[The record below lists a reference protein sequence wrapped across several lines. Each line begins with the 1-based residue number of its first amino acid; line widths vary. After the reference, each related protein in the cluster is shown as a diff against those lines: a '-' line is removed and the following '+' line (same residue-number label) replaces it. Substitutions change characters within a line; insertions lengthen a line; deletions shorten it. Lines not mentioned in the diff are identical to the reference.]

1 MKPTYML
8 SVIFAVLATILPERA
23 WAGPDYGSIVL
34 IGDSITQGPSTQLSF
49 RYRLWKRLIDDG
61 ATFNFVGSLNANFSG
76 NPVWPTY
83 AGRSFDRDHEGHWGW
98 RTDQILGQLSGWLAG
113 YTPNIALIHL
123 GSNDAFQNQSAS
135 STIGELGQIIDR
147 LRADNPRVKILLA
160 RILPT
165 STGAAVN
172 ARINELNALITGLVS
187 SKNTALSPVRLVDQ
201 NSGFNPAN
209 DTYDGVHPNATGEEK
224 MAQKWQL
231 GLRALAGLGDAQPPA
246 PPTGVAV
253 KPAS

>member
-8 SVIFAVLATILPERA
+8 SVVFAVLATILTERA
-23 WAGPDYGSIVL
+23 WAGPDYGNIVL
-34 IGDSITQGPSTQLSF
+34 IGDSITQASSTQLSY

-61 ATFNFVGSLNANFSG
+61 ATFNFVGSLNVNLSG
-76 NPVWPTY
+76 NPVWPAY

-123 GSNDAFQNQSAS
+123 GTNDVVQSQSAS

-165 STGAAVN
+165 SGGAAVN

-187 SKNTALSPVRLVDQ
+187 SKNTALSPIRLVDQ
-201 NSGFNPAN
+201 NS
-209 DTYDGVHPNATGEEK
+209 VHPNATGEEK

-231 GLRALAGLGDAQPPA
+231 SLRALAGVLDTQPPA
-246 PPTGVAV
+246 PPIGVTV
-253 KPAS
+253 RPAS

>member
-1 MKPTYML
+1 ML
-8 SVIFAVLATILPERA
+8 SVIWAVLVLATISTERA
-23 WAGPDYGSIVL
+23 WAGPDYGNIVL
-34 IGDSITQGPSTQLSF
+34 IGDSITQAPNTQLSY

-76 NPVWPTY
+76 NPVWPIY
-83 AGRSFDRDHEGHWGW
+83 DGRSFDRDHEGHWGW
-98 RTDQILGQLSGWLAG
+98 RTDQILGQLSSWLPG

-123 GSNDAFQNQSAS
+123 GSNDVFQSQSAS
-135 STIGELGQIIDR
+135 STIGELGQIIDK

-172 ARINELNALITGLVS
+172 GRINELNALIIGLVS
-187 SKNTALSPVRLVDQ
+187 SKNTALSPVLLVDQ
-201 NSGFNPAN
+201 NSGFNPAT

-224 MAQKWQL
+224 IAQKWQL
-231 GLRALAGLGDAQPPA
+231 GLRALAGLHDAQPPA

-253 KPAS
+253 RSAS